1 MNKTFRNGQIFV
13 RLLQNHEKIWPPIY
27 IVQCINDIGDNRH
40 SCVMSHGVAL
50 KKSSF
55 YRLCLMSFW
64 HPVKGSLGTKKAA
77 FGQTIRFYCLGIK
90 QKRKVVGRGNL
101 GILDG
106 HFQKFRKCRKIQKK
120 VLLAQKA
127 APKKA

>member
-1 MNKTFRNGQIFV
+1 
-13 RLLQNHEKIWPPIY
+13 
-27 IVQCINDIGDNRH
+27 
-40 SCVMSHGVAL
+40 
-50 KKSSF
+50 
-55 YRLCLMSFW
+55 MSFW

-101 GILDG
+101 VFWTDT
-106 HFQKFRKCRKIQKK
+106 FESSKSAEKYKKK

-127 APKKA
+127 APKKLKK

>member
-1 MNKTFRNGQIFV
+1 MKHDQIHRNKTKITKRYD
-13 RLLQNHEKIWPPIY
+13 RLCTTTY
-27 IVQCINDIGDNRH
+27 IGDNRH
-40 SCVMSHGVAL
+40 SYFMSHSVAL

-90 QKRKVVGRGNL
+90 QKRKVVGRGKL

-106 HFQKFRKCRKIQKK
+106 HFRKFQKCRKIQKK

-127 APKKA
+127 APKKLKK